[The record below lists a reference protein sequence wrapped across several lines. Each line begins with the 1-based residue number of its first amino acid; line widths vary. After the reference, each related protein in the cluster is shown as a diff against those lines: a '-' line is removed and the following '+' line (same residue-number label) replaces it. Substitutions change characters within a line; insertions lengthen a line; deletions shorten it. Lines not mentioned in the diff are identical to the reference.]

1 MLSFEC
7 HALEF
12 SKSQIALFGLL
23 RKDFFFKIPMQED
36 IVDTVKYQYV
46 QYLVFYAIPSEL
58 LFFY

>member
-1 MLSFEC
+1 
-7 HALEF
+7 
-12 SKSQIALFGLL
+12 
-23 RKDFFFKIPMQED
+23 MQED